1 MFTENIPLDSLTM
14 TIVQLNNTKC
24 LKTIVISNKLPIAK
38 ILKGLAYICESCVER
53 RKILLGEKS
62 KNKILTT
69 MSYNVFNK
77 FSVNS
82 IERFLTKPISC
93 RVSLTHYLSSGL
105 ILISHLGLN

>member
-1 MFTENIPLDSLTM
+1 MFTEKIPLDSLTM

-24 LKTIVISNKLPIAK
+24 LKTIVISNKLPIAN

-53 RKILLGEKS
+53 RIILLGEKS

-77 FSVNS
+77 FL
-82 IERFLTKPISC
+82 RFLTKPISC

-105 ILISHLGLN
+105 ILISHLGQN